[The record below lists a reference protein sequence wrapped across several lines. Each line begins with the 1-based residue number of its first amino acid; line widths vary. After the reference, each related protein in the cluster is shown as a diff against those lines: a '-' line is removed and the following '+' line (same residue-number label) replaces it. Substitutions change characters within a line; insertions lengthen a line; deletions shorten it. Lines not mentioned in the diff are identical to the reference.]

1 MLQPNGSRYR
11 HEKGDW
17 NRKQQAKHAKNK
29 QQVLNERNMKK
40 KIGIIGA
47 GNIGKTV
54 AAHLVKNNIPV
65 TISNSKGPETLTDI
79 ISGATAVTTAEAAT
93 ADIVLLAL
101 PWSKVK
107 DLASVADW
115 QGKIVIDATNHFTP
129 DYQVEDLGGLASS
142 EVVAAHLP
150 GVRLVKA
157 FNTLSYKILAAN
169 PVVGDGHRVLFVS
182 GDDEEAKAQVSELIE
197 TLGFAPI
204 DLGSLAVGSKYQQAK
219 GTFSTLIYSKYSIQW
234 GTSALAVHRS
244 VT

>member
-1 MLQPNGSRYR
+1 M
-11 HEKGDW
+11 
-17 NRKQQAKHAKNK
+17 KNT
-29 QQVLNERNMKK
+29 
-40 KIGIIGA
+40 IGIIGA

-54 AAHLVKNNIPV
+54 AAYLVKNNMSV
-65 TISNSKGPETLTDI
+65 TISNSKGPQTLTDVVAQL
-79 ISGATAVTTAEAAT
+79 GPGVTAVTTAETAA

-107 DLASVADW
+107 DLAAVADW

-142 EVVAAHLP
+142 EVVAAQLP

-157 FNTLSYKILAAN
+157 FNTLSYKVLAAD

-182 GDDEEAKAQVSELIE
+182 GDDAEAKAQVSELIK

-219 GTFSTLIYSKYSIQW
+219 GTFSTLNLLK
-234 GTSALAVHRS
+234 L
-244 VT
+244 